1 MRNSNPPLRK
11 TSSVQDRWLATAPRL
26 VVETFK
32 AQLETPRP
40 QGNSLG
46 RCLQPLRDS
55 FDTDAVEPQQDDLGA
70 FPVSHAD
77 GG

>member
-1 MRNSNPPLRK
+1 MPRNALTTVKRA
-11 TSSVQDRWLATAPRL
+11 W
-26 VVETFK
+26 
-32 AQLETPRP
+32 
-40 QGNSLG
+40 